1 MKASVL
7 LLIVAST
14 VCAQNR
20 TAPTSL
26 IPSDQSRLPGIGEG
40 ISLREL
46 LVPPKAVKE
55 LQRSQSALRS
65 GDTRSSARHLEKALQ
80 IYPNYL
86 EGHNSLG
93 ARYIELGEYEKAAA
107 EFQEAIEIDA
117 RVSQPFNNLSVADYL
132 LRRYSDAET
141 AARRAMDLDPRSST
155 PRYVLGCILAAAGR
169 NAIESIEMLRQTE
182 SEFPDARLVL
192 AEVLLRR
199 GSREEAKEE
208 LRGYLALPSPE
219 KKQRVERWLARLT
232 TADRLAQSPTP

>member
-1 MKASVL
+1 MFLLSKSGIEAGDVKSADVTLLRLTLDPWDHFTRFVL
-7 LLIVAST
+7 
-14 VCAQNR
+14 
-20 TAPTSL
+20 SL
-26 IPSDQSRLPGIGEG
+26 SKGVGSRDL
-40 ISLREL
+40 
-46 LVPPKAVKE
+46 
-55 LQRSQSALRS
+55 
-65 GDTRSSARHLEKALQ
+65 RSSARHLEKALQ

-107 EFQEAIEIDA
+107 EFQKAIEIDA

-169 NAIESIEMLRQTE
+169 NAIESIGMLRQTE

-208 LRGYLALPSPE
+208 LRGYLDLPSPE